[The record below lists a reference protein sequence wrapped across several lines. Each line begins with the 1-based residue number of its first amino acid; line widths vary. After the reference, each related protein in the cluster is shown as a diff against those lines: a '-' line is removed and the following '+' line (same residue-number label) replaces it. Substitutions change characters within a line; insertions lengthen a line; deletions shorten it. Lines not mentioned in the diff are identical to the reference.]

1 MQNKTPGG
9 ILKRKAQI
17 TVLGRDLGL
26 MLRPRF
32 PLSAPVQLRPGFFNC
47 DQASCS
53 FINLVVTTS
62 IGVATSLAHLF
73 SRIDVATLVSR
84 HNLVVVSFCCILS
97 HDLNFRLQ
105 PPFSCHHF
113 SFESGLPFLVA
124 LYVATSVLGCDH
136 ISISTASPQVMTFF
150 FRLRPPFW
158 SSALICSEFRL

>member
-1 MQNKTPGG
+1 MQKTLGG

-17 TVLGRDLGL
+17 NVSGRDLGL
-26 MLRPRF
+26 MSLPVF
-32 PLSAPVQLRPGFFNC
+32 PLSASVQLRLGFFSY

-53 FINLVVTTS
+53 FFDLVVVTS

-84 HNLVVVSFCCILS
+84 RNLVVVPFCCILS
-97 HDLNFRLQ
+97 HDLSFRLQ

-113 SFESGLPFLVA
+113 SSELGIPFLAA
-124 LYVATSVLGCDH
+124 LSVVISVLGCDH
-136 ISISTASPQVMTFF
+136 ISISTASPQVVTFL

-158 SSALICSEFRL
+158 SSALICLEFRL